1 MPIPR
6 KFISDA
12 MFGGSPQREPQDRAL
27 VQLGS
32 GTSPNTVVTAK
43 KGTLLAIHF
52 VGDAT
57 HKDVYVNTNGTT
69 GWLLV
74 HDETP

>member
-1 MPIPR
+1 MANAR
-6 KFISDA
+6 KFIMDA
-12 MFGGSPQREPQDRAL
+12 MFGGSSQRSAVARNL
-27 VQLGS
+27 VQKDS
-32 GTSPNTVVTAK
+32 ATSPNTVVTAK
-43 KGTLLAIHF
+43 KGTLLTMHF
-52 VGDAT
+52 VGNAV